1 MKRFAL
7 SSCRRFAK
15 VPLLNAP
22 RVLALASL
30 VALSGGGA
38 VVQAAPRPP
47 VLVGLAYGNGFDL
60 LGAHNGSGYLNA
72 TKSSPLFRSGTRFS
86 LFDLS
91 DKNESA
97 VIGKV
102 TRDDRLPENFYAS
115 LLHRAQNAP
124 QKLALSG
131 AKNPQPRRVR
141 KLSVHSRAYRRAM
154 SRILQSK
161 GARVLAPKLSQV
173 LRVDLNGDGQSEVL
187 LAARSGE
194 NMGTRSYANR
204 GDYALAAVRYIVNGR
219 VQTKV
224 LDADIYTRDALG
236 GAVAAS
242 DFTFLSCVDI
252 NGDGKME
259 IAVASRY
266 YEGNSVAIYSF
277 DGRTFRKVLE
287 FGTGA

>member
-7 SSCRRFAK
+7 SSHRWL
-15 VPLLNAP
+15 PQAP
-22 RVLALASL
+22 RVLAVVLPF
-30 VALSGGGA
+30 VLSGGVA
-38 VVQAAPRPP
+38 VQAAPRPP

-60 LGAHNGSGYLNA
+60 IGAHNGRGYLNA
-72 TKSSPLFRSGTRFS
+72 TKSHPLFKSGTLFS
-86 LFDLS
+86 LFDLNGS
-91 DKNESA
+91 NESA

-141 KLSVHSRAYRRAM
+141 KLSVNAKTYRRAL
-154 SRILQSK
+154 SRILQSN
-161 GARVLAPKLSQV
+161 GVRVLAPKLTQV

-187 LAARSGE
+187 LAARSGD
-194 NMGTRSYANR
+194 NMGHKAYAKR
-204 GDYALAAVRYIVNGR
+204 GDYALAAVRYVVNGR

-224 LDADIYTRDALG
+224 LDADIYTHDAMG

-242 DFTFLSCVDI
+242 DFAFLACVDI

-266 YEGNSVAIYSF
+266 YEGSSIAIYSF
-277 DGRTFRKVLE
+277 DGRNFRKVME
-287 FGTGA
+287 FGSGA